1 MDQNTLF
8 KDTVGTHVYMAPE
21 IHLKLPYLG
30 WAVDIWSLGIIL
42 FTMLTGQLPFQS
54 KIKEEVS

>member
-42 FTMLTGQLPFQS
+42 FTMLTG
-54 KIKEEVS
+54 